1 MNATIEPTALRAL
14 VEKHFTDRLTSPH
27 TDEDGR
33 LAGGVLYESI
43 ALECEIA
50 DGVFSATLSG
60 GLDELFPGVP
70 STISTP
76 ADELRIAAALDQL
89 DQWARLRLPEAYLA
103 ARDAAKTDPPLDE
116 PRVLRADL
124 DAPAAVLLA
133 LRFFGPRLTSVTA
146 DTDGL
151 GISGLLYG
159 VFDFG
164 SGVQDDGAFSAAV
177 LIDERYA
184 VRDYLGRE
192 VPLDADPEAITAGLE
207 AIDRWCRLR
216 LPAAYL
222 AELGFASAAGAGDTA
237 R

>member
-14 VEKHFTDRLTSPH
+14 VEKHFGDRLASTH
-27 TDEDGR
+27 ADEDGR

-43 ALECEIA
+43 ALEYGA
-50 DGVFSATLSG
+50 SDGVFTATLSG

-70 STISTP
+70 SAVTTP
-76 ADELRIAAALDQL
+76 ADALRIASALDQL
-89 DQWARLRLPEAYLA
+89 DQWARLRLPGAYLS
-103 ARDAAKTDPPLDE
+103 ARETAKADPPTDE

-133 LRFFGPRLTSVTA
+133 LRFFGPRLTAVTA

-164 SGVQDDGAFSAAV
+164 CGVQDDGAFSAAV

-192 VPLDADPEAITAGLE
+192 VPLEADSGSITAGLE
-207 AIDRWCRLR
+207 AIDHWCRLR
-216 LPAAYL
+216 LPARYL
-222 AELGFASAAGAGDTA
+222 ADLEAGTGDTA
-237 R
+237 K

>member
-14 VEKHFTDRLTSPH
+14 VENHFSDRLTSPH
-27 TDEDGR
+27 ADDDGR
-33 LAGGVLYESI
+33 VVGGVLYESI
-43 ALECEIA
+43 ALECEIS

-70 STISTP
+70 STITTP
-76 ADELRIAAALDQL
+76 ADELRIAAS
-89 DQWARLRLPEAYLA
+89 R
-103 ARDAAKTDPPLDE
+103 AAKTDPPEDE

-192 VPLDADPEAITAGLE
+192 VPLEADPASITAGLE

-216 LPAAYL
+216 LPAHYL
-222 AELGFASAAGAGDTA
+222 AEHGFDAPAGADDTA
-237 R
+237 K